1 MSAKRRSSK
10 RSVTSSTSP
19 PDNPP
24 LFIDRDAWSIALGA
38 ALADADVDHVAH
50 TQHFTPGSP
59 DTAWI
64 EAAGEHRWIAITRD
78 QNIRRK
84 PNELAAI
91 RRSRAIIFVFTS
103 GNLSAVESARVLLQ
117 ALPRI
122 YRLARGTRRPAL
134 FSIRR
139 DATIGKLSL

>member
-1 MSAKRRSSK
+1 VSAKRRSSK

-24 LFIDRDAWSIALGA
+24 LFIDRDAWSNALGA
-38 ALADADVDHVAH
+38 ALANADVNHVAH
-50 TQHFTPGSP
+50 NQHFDPESP

-64 EAAGEHRWIAITRD
+64 EAASEHRWIAITRD

-91 RRSRAIIFVFTS
+91 RQSRVIIFVFTS
-103 GNLSAVESARVLLQ
+103 GNLSATQTAAILLK
-117 ALPRI
+117 ALPQI
-122 YRLARGTRRPAL
+122 YRKSRDAKRPAL